1 MSLLVTTSPLQ
12 SGLPF
17 LSIQAESTTWQLNF
31 TSEHTKLARMFQW
44 MNTESVAPKP
54 NAYTFFELEES
65 QSVMNELFTFILE
78 LSAF

>member
-1 MSLLVTTSPLQ
+1 
-12 SGLPF
+12 
-17 LSIQAESTTWQLNF
+17 
-31 TSEHTKLARMFQW
+31 MFQW

-54 NAYTFFELEES
+54 YAYTFFELEES